1 MNKDIKKIYENYMYN
16 IQEQAPAVPTSVDM
30 LSEADYKQIVDALAK
45 IQEANENF
53 YSVAKKT
60 NLLS

>member
-45 IQEANENF
+45 IQEANENCI
-53 YSVAKKT
+53 S
-60 NLLS
+60 